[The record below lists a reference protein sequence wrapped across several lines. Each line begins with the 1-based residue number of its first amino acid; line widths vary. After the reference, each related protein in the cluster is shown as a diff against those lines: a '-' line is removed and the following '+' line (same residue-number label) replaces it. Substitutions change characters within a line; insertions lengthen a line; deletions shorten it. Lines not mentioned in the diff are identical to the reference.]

1 MRRLIFAIVLMS
13 APASVLAQ
21 APMQFQAVP
30 PDRMMEVLM
39 GDHGWKIYASGLIDE
54 NAGQRLEELIR
65 RNNIP
70 ASSSIY
76 LHSPGGSMSG
86 GMKLGKAIRRHLLLT
101 DVGQLAPAN
110 ADEHRSEPGECY
122 SACAMAFLGGEYR
135 FLRDG
140 SAYGVHRFFWE
151 KSTGHDLELAQMM
164 SEVIVEYIRS
174 MDVNTDLFTIA
185 SRAGRD
191 EVMTPSREELVR
203 LVVVN
208 DGAKKVKWT
217 IESIPRGIYL
227 KGERETWNGIN
238 KFMIT
243 CPARGPITLYIIFDP
258 GQNAK
263 DVMQFEA
270 ETLFVDYAKISLA
283 GRRLM
288 KEMKNGWINLMYSVD
303 PVMISAI
310 GKATT
315 VGIGLQPTTEGAFF
329 AGFDDLPFDE
339 GRAKLPGFLRA
350 CKGAPSAR

>member
-1 MRRLIFAIVLMS
+1 
-13 APASVLAQ
+13 
-21 APMQFQAVP
+21 
-30 PDRMMEVLM
+30 
-39 GDHGWKIYASGLIDE
+39 
-54 NAGQRLEELIR
+54 
-65 RNNIP
+65 
-70 ASSSIY
+70 
-76 LHSPGGSMSG
+76 MSG
-86 GMKLGKAIRRHLLLT
+86 GMKLGKTIRRHLLLT
-101 DVGQLAPAN
+101 NVGQIAPAN
-110 ADEHRSEPGECY
+110 ADEHRSGPGECY

-164 SEVIVEYIRS
+164 SAVIVEYIRS
-174 MDVNTDLFTIA
+174 MDVNIDLFTIA

-263 DVMQFEA
+263 DVMQFGA

-303 PVMISAI
+303 PVMMSAI

-315 VGIGLQPTTEGAFF
+315 VGIGLQPTTEAAFF